1 MFHRVTTGDA
11 NAFDDFYRGTSRRTL
26 RYAFGLTGD
35 LTDAQDLTQEAYVR
49 AWQRWG
55 RLSDYDSAEAWLR
68 IVVYRLATDRWRR
81 LAVRRAFLAKA
92 PPGGA
97 VPPPSDDTMIV
108 VEVLRQLP
116 PAQRRAMAM
125 HYLLDLS
132 IEQIAHETGA
142 AVGTVKSLL
151 SRGRS
156 ALGASL
162 SSTAALQLNGGDRD
176 E

>member
-1 MFHRVTTGDA
+1 MFSRVTTEHA

-55 RLSDYDSAEAWLR
+55 RLSDYDSIEAWLR
-68 IVVYRLATDRWRR
+68 TVVYRLATDRWRR
-81 LAVRRAFLAKA
+81 LAARRAFLAKA

-97 VPPPSDDTMIV
+97 VPPPSDDTMMV
-108 VEVLRQLP
+108 VEVLRTLP
-116 PAQRRAMAM
+116 PSQRRALAM
-125 HYLLDLS
+125 YYLLDMS
-132 IEQIAHETGA
+132 IEQIARETGL
-142 AVGTVKSLL
+142 AVGTVKAHL

-156 ALGASL
+156 ALV
-162 SSTAALQLNGGDRD
+162 QVNGGDGD